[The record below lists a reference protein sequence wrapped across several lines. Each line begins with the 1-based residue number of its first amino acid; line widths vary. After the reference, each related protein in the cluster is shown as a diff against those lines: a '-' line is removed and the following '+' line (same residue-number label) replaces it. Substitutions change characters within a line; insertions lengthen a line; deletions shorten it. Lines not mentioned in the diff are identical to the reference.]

1 MLLKNYPPIKWILIE
16 EISMRYL
23 VFNSKGGFGKSLIT
37 REIIAAPFGKD
48 IVIAEIDSLNKTQ
61 QPYIN
66 RFKTVIELNKE
77 EIKDLLIYLNEHDNI
92 VIDVGVDNLSATLQK
107 IVEYSIFD
115 DIDKVV
121 IPLGLGRSDS
131 ENALK
136 TYNVISKHCDKIIF
150 AFTNFNQD
158 KSIESQY
165 PVFFSN
171 VSKVAPNF
179 TDKDYVTINAS
190 SIFHDAQHDKKL
202 VIEMA
207 KEVDHKSAAIAAK
220 KEGNINKFRDLMQL
234 ELNKRAAQILVK
246 QCIMPAHEKIIR

>member
-1 MLLKNYPPIKWILIE
+1 
-16 EISMRYL
+16 MRYL
-23 VFNSKGGFGKSLIT
+23 VFNSKGGCGKSLIT

-61 QPYIN
+61 QPYADS
-66 RFKTVIELNKE
+66 FKAVIELSKE
-77 EIKDLLIYLNEHDNI
+77 DIRKLLIHLNEHENI
-92 VIDVGVDNLSATLQK
+92 VIDVGADNLSTTLQAMRD
-107 IVEYSIFD
+107 YYLFD
-115 DIDKVV
+115 DIDKVI
-121 IPLGLGRSDS
+121 IPLGLGRTDS

-136 TYNVISKHCDKIIF
+136 TYKAISPLCDNIIF

-158 KSIESQY
+158 ESIESQY

-171 VSKVAPNF
+171 VSKVVPNF

-190 SIFHDAQHDKKL
+190 SVFHDAQHDKKL
-202 VIEMA
+202 VVEMA
-207 KEVDHKSAAIAAK
+207 QEVDYKSAAIAAK
-220 KEGNINKFRDLMQL
+220 KEGDIDKFHDLMQL